1 MHKLILTWK
10 DKDNK
15 LHSKEYTDQ
24 TELAK
29 AKTWLAKH
37 GATDI
42 DVAVK
47 LVK

>member
-29 AKTWLAKH
+29 ARTWLAKN

-47 LVK
+47 L